1 MRIQKQY
8 IILFLVCMFVYPVI
22 NRLYAESP
30 EIRILKP
37 LPDKVWLGIEQVKI
51 DVENIDLSNVKNI
64 SIFLDGRLIKEFSTP
79 PYHFKYNF
87 GQSPKYSKLE
97 VLANLRIPPHRLRSS
112 IRSYQADDFQTVNV
126 MQVVVPLV
134 VTDRRGNYIGGL
146 KKEDFVILEDNI
158 PQDISYF
165 NTSGK
170 SAFHLALLIDI
181 SSSMKDKIAEVK
193 QVAKAFLKKL
203 MRKNDKAI
211 ILLFNHDVFEDSEF
225 TNDIEE
231 LDNSLSVA
239 IPFGATAL
247 YDAVAYSVKMF
258 KSIIGQNII
267 ILFSDGEDNSST
279 IDPYTLMKIVERSN
293 SMIYSIGRSMSI
305 NTQYQ
310 DLLSKIANSSGGMSY
325 FFDEISQLEKLYNRI
340 RRDIQAKYVL
350 QFAPKNSVKQNR
362 FRKIKVILSAA
373 ARAKYGKG
381 IKIRTMKGYYY

>member
-1 MRIQKQY
+1 MR
-8 IILFLVCMFVYPVI
+8 
-22 NRLYAESP
+22 R
-30 EIRILKP
+30 
-37 LPDKVWLGIEQVKI
+37 
-51 DVENIDLSNVKNI
+51 
-64 SIFLDGRLIKEFSTP
+64 
-79 PYHFKYNF
+79 
-87 GQSPKYSKLE
+87 
-97 VLANLRIPPHRLRSS
+97 
-112 IRSYQADDFQTVNV
+112 
-126 MQVVVPLV
+126 
-134 VTDRRGNYIGGL
+134 
-146 KKEDFVILEDNI
+146 
-158 PQDISYF
+158 
-165 NTSGK
+165 
-170 SAFHLALLIDI
+170 
-181 SSSMKDKIAEVK
+181 
-193 QVAKAFLKKL
+193 
-203 MRKNDKAI
+203 NDKAI